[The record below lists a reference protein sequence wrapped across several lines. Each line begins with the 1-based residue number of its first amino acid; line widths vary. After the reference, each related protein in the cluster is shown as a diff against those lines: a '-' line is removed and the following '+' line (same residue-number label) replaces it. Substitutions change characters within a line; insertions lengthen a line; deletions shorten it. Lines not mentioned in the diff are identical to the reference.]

1 MRQFMRRSSFLLLA
15 VVFSVVSS
23 IAFFG
28 SFPQAHADNS
38 DVQAQIDAHNQKIT
52 QLQAEI
58 AGYQTQLNTLSG
70 QKQTLKS
77 ALKQLE
83 LSRAKTAAQL
93 VITQNQV
100 AAANLRLQTLGI
112 QITTKQQAIDLQ
124 KQALAASLRQIATT
138 DQTPFIASVLSTDT
152 LVSAWQSVDTHLQL
166 NEAIQ
171 SHVGQLTSATVQLND
186 QKNQVTGTKKQLVTL
201 DTNLTTQKTA
211 IEATTASKQQ
221 LLAQTN
227 SQESNYQKLIATKK
241 AQERAFQN
249 ELSTL
254 ENSLKSV
261 GASQIPHA
269 GSGILSWPF
278 TASFMQGCAGKQ
290 GALGNVYCITQ
301 YFGNT
306 PFATANAS
314 IYNGMGHDGLDIGAP
329 IGTPIAAALDGTV
342 LATGNTDAV
351 PGCYSFG
358 KWVMLSHSNGLNTM
372 YAHLSQISASKGQ
385 SVAAGDVIGYSGMTG
400 YATGPHLH
408 FGVYAAA
415 GVQIL
420 TLKQFRGATTPC
432 ANATMPVSP
441 KNGYLNP
448 LSYL

>member
-1 MRQFMRRSSFLLLA
+1 MRRSSFLVLVLA
-15 VVFSVVSS
+15 IFCSFSL
-23 IAFFG
+23 
-28 SFPQAHADNS
+28 AHADNA

-52 QLQAEI
+52 QLQSEI
-58 AGYQTQLNTLSG
+58 AGYQTQLNTLG
-70 QKQTLKS
+70 GKKQTLQS

-93 VITQNQV
+93 VITENQV
-100 AAANLRLQTLGI
+100 AAANLSLQKLGT
-112 QITTKQQAIDLQ
+112 QINTKEQAINLQ
-124 KQALAASLRQIATT
+124 RQELASSLRQIATT
-138 DQTPFIASVLSTDT
+138 DTTPFIATLLSTDT
-152 LVSAWQSVDTHLQL
+152 LVGAWKTADTQMQL

-171 SHVGQLTSATVQLND
+171 SHVQQLTSATVQLND
-186 QKNQVTGTKKQLVTL
+186 QKNQVSGTKKDLVTL
-201 DTNLTTQKTA
+201 GTTLTTQKGA
-211 IEATTASKQQ
+211 IEATAATKQQ
-221 LLAQTN
+221 LLAQTK
-227 SQESNYQKLIATKK
+227 SQESSYQQLIATKK
-241 AQERAFQN
+241 AQQQLFQS
-249 ELSTL
+249 ELSSL
-254 ENSLKSV
+254 ENSLKNV
-261 GASQIPHA
+261 TASQIPHA

-278 TASFMQGCAGKQ
+278 SASFMQSCPGKQ
-290 GALGNVYCITQ
+290 GALGNPYCITQ

-314 IYNGMGHDGLDIGAP
+314 IYNGMGHDGLDIGVP
-329 IGTPIAAALDGTV
+329 IGTPVLAALGGTV

-358 KWVMLSHSNGLNTM
+358 KWVMVAHSNGLNTM
-372 YAHLSQISASKGQ
+372 YAHLSQVTATRGQ
-385 SVAAGDVIGYSGMTG
+385 SVAAGDALGYSGMTG

-420 TLKQFRGATTPC
+420 TLKQFRGATSPC